1 MDLITRED
9 LLFLSAC
16 QDIPCASIYIPAD
29 PAGVDRE
36 KKRILFKNHLRRI
49 ERQLDGYP
57 SAPQGFRNHLEQARS
72 LIDHMSFRVN
82 QNQGLVLLFS
92 DRIFRTYSLPA
103 RFREFA
109 ATGRRF
115 YLKPLIAFVCRD
127 AIFCLIAL
135 SGNSAKFYK
144 GSRQLFHAVEP
155 VNMPKSLSEALKHDI
170 LKKHPQLHTGAGGA
184 GGPRPALFHGQG
196 IGTDDIKDRF
206 LRYFRQVA
214 EGLQEL
220 LREEKA
226 PLVFSGVNYLFP
238 IFREAC
244 PYENL
249 LDDFIG
255 GNPEGLEE
263 KDLHESAWR
272 ILSLY
277 LEKEEE
283 QKAARYRDL
292 VHTGR
297 AAGDLAE
304 IVRAAHE
311 GRVDSLLV
319 TENGHQWGTYDPLGH
334 EVSIHH
340 RQEGGDEDLLNLAA
354 VQTMLRG
361 GEVHVIGE
369 DKIPNRSMAA
379 AIFRY

>member
-9 LLFLSAC
+9 VLFLSAC
-16 QDIPCASIYIPAD
+16 QNIPCASIYIPAG
-29 PAGVDRE
+29 PPGLDRE

-49 ERQLDGYP
+49 EGELNRYP
-57 SAPQGFRNHLEQARS
+57 SAPKALRDNLEQARS
-72 LIDHMSFRVN
+72 LVDHMSFRAN
-82 QNQGLVLLFS
+82 QKHGLVLLLS
-92 DRIFRTYSLPA
+92 EQIFRTYSLPA
-103 RFREFA
+103 HFPEFA

-115 YLKPLIAFVCRD
+115 YLKPLIAFVARD
-127 AIFCLIAL
+127 ASFCLIAL

-144 GSRQLFHAVEP
+144 GSRLLFRAVES
-155 VNMPKSLSEALKHDI
+155 VNMPKSLAEALKYDV
-170 LKKHPQLHTGAGGA
+170 LEKQVQLHTGTGA
-184 GGPRPALFHGQG
+184 GGSKSTLFHGQG

-214 EGLQEL
+214 DGLQEV
-220 LREEKA
+220 LREEKP
-226 PLVFSGVNYLFP
+226 PLVFSGVDYLFP

-249 LDDFIG
+249 MDDFIG

-263 KDLHESAWR
+263 KALHESAWR

-283 QKAARYRDL
+283 QKASRYKEL

-297 AAGDLAE
+297 AAGDPAE

-311 GRVDSLLV
+311 GRVEALFV
-319 TENGHQWGTYDPLGH
+319 AENSHQWGTYDPVGH
-334 EVSIHH
+334 EVSIHLM
-340 RQEGGDEDLLNLAA
+340 REWGDEDLLDLAA
-354 VQTMLRG
+354 VETMLRG
-361 GEVHVIGE
+361 GEVRVVSE
-369 DKIPNRSMAA
+369 DRIPNQGVAA